1 MSERLF
7 ARLIHVPR
15 RGALAAVLAAAVLGA
30 CSRAE
35 PQMAPPPLPA
45 VSVAAVIERDVAEWD
60 EFSGRL
66 EAVERVDIRP
76 RVNGYLQTIHFKQGA
91 EVKKGELLFTIDP
104 RPYQAELARA
114 EAALAGARTR
124 AGLAR
129 TELARAERLLGDNAI
144 AKREYD
150 ERVAAQGDTD
160 ASIRAAEA
168 AVQTAR
174 LNLEFTQ
181 VRSPIGGRVSKAEV
195 TVGNLVVGDGPN
207 PTQLTSVVSQD
218 PIYVSFE
225 GDEQVYLKYVA
236 MARSGERPSSRR
248 APNPVYMGLGNE
260 EGFPHKGYMEFV
272 DNQLDPQTGTIR
284 ARALFENKD
293 GRFTPGLFARLK
305 LIGSGTYRAV
315 LIDDKAV
322 GTDQSKKFVLVL
334 GPENKVTYRPVTL
347 GPMVDGLR
355 VVKEGLKEGELIVV
369 NGLQRVKPGAAVT
382 PQTVPMEGA
391 EQAGTRLPLPQEPG
405 NAGPVGKRGTQ
416 AVRKSARAQNAG
428 RDVGRVSAA

>member
-1 MSERLF
+1 MNENMSARPRTILQTALF
-7 ARLIHVPR
+7 
-15 RGALAAVLAAAVLGA
+15 AVLAAAVLAA

-35 PQMAPPPLPA
+35 PHAAAAPPPPT
-45 VSVAAVIERDVAEWD
+45 VSVAAAIARNVAEWD

-76 RVNGYLQTIHFKQGA
+76 RVNGYLQAIHFKQGA

-124 AGLAR
+124 AELAR

-144 AKREYD
+144 ARREYD
-150 ERVAAQGDTD
+150 ERVSGRGDSE

-168 AVQTAR
+168 AVQSAR

-181 VRSPIGGRVSKAEV
+181 VRSPIAGRVSKEEV
-195 TVGNLVVGDGPN
+195 TVGNLVVGDGPS
-207 PTQLTSVVSQD
+207 PTLLTSVVSQD
-218 PIYVSFE
+218 PIYASFE
-225 GDEQVYLKYVA
+225 GDEQVYLKYIA
-236 MARSGERPSSRR
+236 LARKGERPSSRR
-248 APNPVYMGLGNE
+248 APNPVFMGLGNE
-260 EGFPHKGYMEFV
+260 EGFPHEGHMEFV
-272 DNQLDPQTGTIR
+272 DNRLDPQTGTIR
-284 ARALFENKD
+284 ARAVFDNKD
-293 GRFTPGLFARLK
+293 GLFTPGLFARIK

-334 GPENKVTYRPVTL
+334 GSDQKVNYRPVKL

-355 VVKEGLKEGELIVV
+355 VVKEGLQAGEMIVV
-369 NGLQRVKPGAAVT
+369 NGVQRVKPGDAVSA
-382 PQTVPMEGA
+382 QTVPMEGPQQPA
-391 EQAGTRLPLPQEPG
+391 LQLPRPKKVLTARPDAKLP
-405 NAGPVGKRGTQ
+405 A
-416 AVRKSARAQNAG
+416 
-428 RDVGRVSAA
+428 

>member
-1 MSERLF
+1 V
-7 ARLIHVPR
+7 AA
-15 RGALAAVLAAAVLGA
+15 ALLAAAVLGA

-35 PQMAPPPLPA
+35 PQSAPPPPPA
-45 VSVAAVIERDVAEWD
+45 VSVAAAIEREVAEWD

-66 EAVERVDIRP
+66 EAVEHVDIRP
-76 RVNGYLQTIHFKQGA
+76 RVNGYLQAIHFRQGA

-124 AGLAR
+124 AELAR
-129 TELARAERLLGDNAI
+129 TELARAERLLADNAI
-144 AKREYD
+144 ARREYD
-150 ERVAAQGDTD
+150 ERVSGQRDTE

-181 VRSPIGGRVSKAEV
+181 VRSPITGRVSKAEV

-207 PTQLTSVVSQD
+207 PTVLTSVVSQD

-225 GDEQVYLKYVA
+225 GDEQVCLKYA
-236 MARSGERPSSRR
+236 ALARNGERPSSRR
-248 APNPVYMGLGNE
+248 APNPVYLGLANE
-260 EGFPHKGYMEFV
+260 EGFPHAGHMEFV
-272 DNQLDPQTGTIR
+272 DNRLDPRSGTIR
-284 ARALFENKD
+284 ARAVFGNSD

-322 GTDQSKKFVLVL
+322 GTDQSRKFVLVL
-334 GPENKVTYRPVTL
+334 EPGNKVAYRPVTL
-347 GPMVDGLR
+347 GPLVDGLR
-355 VVKEGLKEGELIVV
+355 VVKEGLKGGDLIVV
-369 NGLQRVKPGAAVT
+369 NGLQRVRPGAEVT
-382 PQTVPMEGA
+382 PQTVPMERP
-391 EQAGTRLPLPQEPG
+391 EQAASRLPLPEREAGAKPNGKHPG
-405 NAGPVGKRGTQ
+405 
-416 AVRKSARAQNAG
+416 
-428 RDVGRVSAA
+428 

>member
-1 MSERLF
+1 MSEK
-7 ARLIHVPR
+7 LIASLIESPRHV
-15 RGALAAVLAAAVLGA
+15 AVAAVFAAVVLGA

-35 PQMAPPPLPA
+35 PQMSPPPPPP
-45 VSVAAVIERDVAEWD
+45 VSVAAAMEREVAEWD

-76 RVNGYLQTIHFKQGA
+76 RVNGYLQAIHFRQGA

-129 TELARAERLLGDNAI
+129 TELARAERLLADNAI

-150 ERVAAQGDTD
+150 ERVATQHDTE

-181 VRSPIGGRVSKAEV
+181 VRSPIAGRVSKAEV
-195 TVGNLVVGDGPN
+195 TVGNLVVGDGPT

-225 GDEQVYLKYVA
+225 GDEQAYLKYVA
-236 MARSGERPSSRR
+236 LARSGERPSSRR
-248 APNPVYMGLGNE
+248 VPNPVYMGLGNE

-272 DNQLDPQTGTIR
+272 DNQLDPRTGTIR
-284 ARALFENKD
+284 ARAVFENKD
-293 GRFTPGLFARLK
+293 GLFTPGLFARLK

-334 GPENKVTYRPVTL
+334 GPENKVTYRTVKL
-347 GPMVDGLR
+347 GPLVDGMR
-355 VVKEGLKEGELIVV
+355 VVKDGLKEGELIVV
-369 NGLQRVKPGAAVT
+369 NGLQRVKPGSAVT
-382 PQTVPMEGA
+382 PQAVPMGSS
-391 EQAGTRLPLPQEPG
+391 EQADSRLPLPEESVKARPNG
-405 NAGPVGKRGTQ
+405 NGGGA
-416 AVRKSARAQNAG
+416 AVKKSVRTEN
-428 RDVGRVSAA
+428 VGRVSVA

>member
-1 MSERLF
+1 MSERLI
-7 ARLIHVPR
+7 ASVMEVLRH
-15 RGALAAVLAAAVLGA
+15 GAPALFAAVVLGA

-35 PQMAPPPLPA
+35 PQVAAPPPPA
-45 VSVAAVIERDVAEWD
+45 VSVAAVVEREVAEWD

-114 EAALAGARTR
+114 QAVLASARTR
-124 AGLAR
+124 AELAR
-129 TELARAERLLGDNAI
+129 TELARAERLLADNAI
-144 AKREYD
+144 ARREYD
-150 ERVAAQGDTD
+150 ERTAAQRDTD
-160 ASIRAAEA
+160 ASIRGAEA
-168 AVQTAR
+168 AVQTAA

-181 VRSPIGGRVSKAEV
+181 VRSPIAGRVSKAEV
-195 TVGNLVVGDGPN
+195 TVGNLVVGDGPS
-207 PTQLTSVVSQD
+207 PTLLTSVVSQD

-225 GDEQVYLKYVA
+225 GDEQIYLKYVA
-236 MARSGERPSSRR
+236 MARNGERPSSRR
-248 APNPVYMGLGNE
+248 APNPVYMGLANE
-260 EGFPHKGYMEFV
+260 EGFPHKGHMEFV

-284 ARALFENKD
+284 ARAVFDNKN
-293 GRFTPGLFARLK
+293 GLFTPGLFARLK

-334 GPENKVTYRPVTL
+334 GQENKVVYRPVKL

-355 VVKEGLKEGELIVV
+355 VVREGLKEGDLIVV

-382 PQTVPMEGA
+382 PQTVPMESP
-391 EQAGTRLPLPQEPG
+391 EQAESRMPLPQEPG
-405 NAGPVGKRGTQ
+405 TAGPVGKRGTQ
-416 AVRKSARAQNAG
+416 AVRKSVRAQQRGAPM
-428 RDVGRVSAA
+428 DPVA